1 MGRRRGI
8 ENKMINND
16 LNFDGYRIDLAKNT
30 RVQIP
35 NFLQLDAAE
44 RLRSCLQNDVPWTL
58 AERSDGT
65 SKTISAAD
73 YSRMDEQARAEHLG
87 KAYQRAKGEFQF
99 VYESY
104 MMVKAAME
112 GRDPTL
118 ILHAILEF
126 LNSEEFISFARWLV
140 NDPRITHANAQATRY
155 RPGHFLTRHQDK
167 NQLED
172 RSYAYV
178 IGLTKNW
185 NADWGGLLQFQ
196 NDEGEVTQTLM
207 PRWNSLSLFKVPQ
220 SHTVSLVSPFATED
234 RLAITGWLLG
244 PGATN

>member
-1 MGRRRGI
+1 
-8 ENKMINND
+8 MINND
-16 LNFDGYRIDLAKNT
+16 LDFDGYRIDLARHT

-58 AERSDGT
+58 AERTDGIPR
-65 SKTISAAD
+65 TISAVD
-73 YSRMDEQARAEHLG
+73 YAAMDEQARTALLH
-87 KAYQRAKGEFQF
+87 KAYERAKTEFQF

-104 MMVKAAME
+104 MMVRAAVE

-118 ILHAILEF
+118 MLHAILEF
-126 LNSEEFISFARWLV
+126 LNSPEFIAFARWLV
-140 NDPRITHANAQATRY
+140 NDPKITHANAQATRY
-155 RPGHFLTRHQDK
+155 RAGHFLTRHQDK
-167 NQLED
+167 DKIED

-185 NADWGGLLQFQ
+185 RADWGGLLQFE
-196 NDEGEVTQTLM
+196 DENGEVTQTLM
-207 PRWNSLSLFKVPQ
+207 PRWNSISIFKVPQ

-234 RLAITGWLLG
+234 RLAITGWLQR
-244 PGATN
+244 TIT

>member
-1 MGRRRGI
+1 
-8 ENKMINND
+8 MINND

-44 RLRSCLQNDVPWTL
+44 LLRSCLQSEVPWTL

-73 YSRMDEQARAEHLG
+73 YSAMDEQVRAENLRN
-87 KAYQRAKGEFQF
+87 AYHRAKTEFQF

-118 ILHAILEF
+118 MLHAILEF
-126 LNSEEFISFARWLV
+126 LNSEEFIAFARWLV
-140 NDPRITHANAQATRY
+140 NDQKITHVSAQATRY
-155 RPGHFLTRHQDK
+155 RPGHFLTRHEDKDK
-167 NQLED
+167 NED
-172 RSYAYV
+172 RAYAYV

-185 NADWGGLLQFQ
+185 RADWGGLLQFE
-196 NDEGEVTQTLM
+196 NDQGEVTQTLM
-207 PRWNSLSLFKVPQ
+207 PLWNSISLFKVPQ
-220 SHTVSLVSPFATED
+220 SHIVSLVSPFANED
-234 RLAITGWLLG
+234 RLAITGWFLRAKL
-244 PGATN
+244 